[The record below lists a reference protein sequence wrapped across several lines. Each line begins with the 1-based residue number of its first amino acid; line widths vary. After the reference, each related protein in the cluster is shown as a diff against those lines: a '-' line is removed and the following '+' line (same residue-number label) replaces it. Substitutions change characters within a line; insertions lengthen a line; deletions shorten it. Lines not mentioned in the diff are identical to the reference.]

1 MNTRETYLRDL
12 VTQMLKVNFEIT
24 VLSFRVEEAMPD
36 VRRDCYRHVRA
47 LQDSYKNVED
57 MVQAFIIE
65 GQGESEEG
73 RYDEIDCALQ
83 ELLRLLDCEGTAIRG
98 RLSDRVYF
106 REELPGSLSESRKF
120 KSRNRESHVQVMV
133 RRKKRK
139 RMMPL
144 ENWVESELW
153 SRKKIT

>member
-12 VTQMLKVNFEIT
+12 VAQMLKVNYEIT
-24 VLSFRVEEAMPD
+24 VLAFRVEEAMPD
-36 VRRDCYRHVRA
+36 IRRDCYQRVRS
-47 LQDSYKNVED
+47 LQEHYRDVED
-57 MVQAFIIE
+57 LVQTFVIE
-65 GQGESEEG
+65 GQGDSEGE

-98 RLSDRVYF
+98 RLADRVYI

-120 KSRNRESHVQVMV
+120 NSRNRESHVQVMV

-144 ENWVESELW
+144 ENWVEGELW